1 MYDSLYFYEVLL
13 NNTIALL
20 VPNEVAQAIRCELVI
35 PASNVD
41 PERSFSAAN
50 RLSREERSSINTDTL
65 DDLMTVHRDERSLL
79 NVKTEQ
85 LSYQWIHSQPALG
98 LSPGKPSI
106 FEKEGSIM
114 KDVKTALSSGNV
126 DELMALDV
134 RSYMILHG
142 LSHRS
147 ATEDIRHR
155 LLQNERAKSTIFS
168 IVSVHSPQQT
178 FQQ

>member
-20 VPNEVAQAIRCELVI
+20 VPNEVAQAIRCVLVI
-35 PASNVD
+35 PASNAD

-50 RLSREERSSINTDTL
+50 RLSREERSNINTDTL
-65 DDLMTVHRDERSLL
+65 DDLMTVQRDGPSLL
-79 NVKTEQ
+79 SVKPEQ
-85 LSYQWIHSQPALG
+85 LAYQWIHPQPALG
-98 LSPGKPSI
+98 LSPGKPST

-126 DELMALDV
+126 DELIALHV
-134 RSYMILHG
+134 KRYMTLHG

-147 ATEDIRHR
+147 DTEDIRRR
-155 LLQNERAKSTIFS
+155 LLQTERAKSTIFS
-168 IVSVHSPQQT
+168 IGSVHSLQQTPQQ
-178 FQQ
+178 